1 MAIDSTKAGIINSSN
16 PAAQKV
22 ALGTE
27 VKGLEDRLAI
37 AEAAVTALQATVAG
51 LITGVGITLPTTEPA
66 TAGELWSNTLVV
78 TVSDGA

>member
-22 ALGTE
+22 SLGTE
-27 VKGLEDRLAI
+27 VKGIEDRLAAVEATI
-37 AEAAVTALQATVAG
+37 ADL
-51 LITGVGITLPTTEPA
+51 LTGVGITLPTSEPE
-66 TAGELWSNTLVV
+66 TAGELWANSKVV